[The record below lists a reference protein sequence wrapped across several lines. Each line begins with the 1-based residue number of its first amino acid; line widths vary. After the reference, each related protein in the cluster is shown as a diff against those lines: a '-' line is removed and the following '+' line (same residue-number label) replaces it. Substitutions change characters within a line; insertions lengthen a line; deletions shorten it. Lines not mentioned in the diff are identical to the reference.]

1 MADDSVVKVP
11 ARSASDLRVRTASA
25 AVMLAVAGLAL
36 WIGGFLLDVLILGA
50 AGVCFYE
57 LVQLALRATP
67 YTALRVLLCGAGAL
81 YIGLAALSLTAF
93 HGVYVGAIVG
103 LVVCTDTAAYFT
115 GRKFGGPKIAPS
127 ISPSKTW
134 SGLVGGMAG
143 AALWLMLFTLVYRSL
158 GESGPGPGSPLETMP
173 IALAGIVGT
182 LLAAGAQAG
191 DFLES
196 WLKRRAGVKDS
207 SNLIPGHGGV
217 FDRIDGLLP
226 VAILA
231 QFLMAVA

>member
-1 MADDSVVKVP
+1 LAEDNLVAP
-11 ARSASDLRVRTASA
+11 AKASDLPTRAVSA
-25 AVMLAVAGLAL
+25 AVMLLVAGVAL
-36 WIGGFLLDVLILGA
+36 GVGGFLLDLLILGA
-50 AGVCFYE
+50 AAVCFYE
-57 LVQLALRATP
+57 LVLLVLKATP
-67 YTALRVLLCGAGAL
+67 STLLRTVAIGAGAL
-81 YIGLAALSLTAF
+81 YVGLAALSLTAV
-93 HGVYVGAIVG
+93 HGIYVAAIIG

-115 GRKFGGPKIAPS
+115 GRKFGGPKIAPKV
-127 ISPSKTW
+127 SPSKTW

-143 AALWLMLFTLVYRSL
+143 AALGLMLFTLVYRSL
-158 GESGPGPGSPLETMP
+158 AESGPGPGSPLETMP
-173 IALAGIVGT
+173 LAVAALAGAA
-182 LLAAGAQAG
+182 LAVAAQAG

-231 QFLMAVA
+231 QFLMALA